1 MIVKWKIIAIA
12 LTVMLSVVVNVEVL
26 AASNGQCGENVFWTL
41 NDEGVL
47 TISGSGE
54 MTNYNLKGTD
64 VSPWF
69 RNANVVNVIIE
80 NGVTSIGDC
89 AFYKCGS
96 LSSVTI
102 PNSVASIGSS
112 ALAGCLSLTSV
123 VIPDGVTN
131 IETSAFGG
139 CKGLTSVAI
148 GDGVT
153 SVGDWAFGNCTG
165 LKSVK
170 LGNSVTSIGG
180 WSFFKCSNLASIVM
194 PEGVT
199 MVGNGAFAEC
209 TSLASVT
216 IPNSVTSIGRQVFLN
231 CLSLTSVMIP
241 NSVTSIGD
249 CAFAGCSGLTKTM
262 IPKGVMSIGK
272 QVFYLCK
279 GLKKS
284 AYPSHLENPF
294 ENGISVVYPTDGII
308 ESDGSIFSADKKVL
322 CFVPMDVAEYK
333 IPKNVTDIGDY
344 AFRNC
349 SSLRSIYAYA
359 AEPPMCGKF
368 TFEGVDK
375 DLCKLYVLEESIPAY
390 STADEWKDFQTILL
404 GVDTVSADGLNVVA
418 VDGMIFIGGVADDAV
433 VEVYSMGGA
442 LVYRGSG
449 KSVAVPQA
457 GVYIV
462 SVAGSAVKVMAK

>member
-1 MIVKWKIIAIA
+1 
-12 LTVMLSVVVNVEVL
+12 
-26 AASNGQCGENVFWTL
+26 
-41 NDEGVL
+41 
-47 TISGSGE
+47 
-54 MTNYNLKGTD
+54 
-64 VSPWF
+64 
-69 RNANVVNVIIE
+69 
-80 NGVTSIGDC
+80 
-89 AFYKCGS
+89 
-96 LSSVTI
+96 
-102 PNSVASIGSS
+102 
-112 ALAGCLSLTSV
+112 
-123 VIPDGVTN
+123 
-131 IETSAFGG
+131 
-139 CKGLTSVAI
+139 
-148 GDGVT
+148 
-153 SVGDWAFGNCTG
+153 
-165 LKSVK
+165 
-170 LGNSVTSIGG
+170 
-180 WSFFKCSNLASIVM
+180 
-194 PEGVT
+194 
-199 MVGNGAFAEC
+199 
-209 TSLASVT
+209 
-216 IPNSVTSIGRQVFLN
+216 
-231 CLSLTSVMIP
+231 MIP

-249 CAFAGCSGLTKTM
+249 CAFAGCSGLTM
-262 IPKGVMSIGK
+262 MVIPNGVKSIGK

-294 ENGISVVYPTDGII
+294 ENGISVAYPTDGII

-333 IPKNVTDIGDY
+333 IPKNVTDIGDYTFFGCKYLVGIEIPNSVTKVGYGAFELCSSLKSVEIPVGVILIEGSVFAECASLESVAIPNGVKSIGNIAFVRCVNLKSIDIPNSVTSIGIGAFSECNGLTSIDIPSSVTSIGSFAFLKSVNLTRVTMPNSITDIIGDVFSGCTSLASIDIPGSVKKIGDY